1 MDISFNLVT
10 TSLVI
15 TGLIN
20 LILVVVIGIRKTKTK
35 DTAFFLLFS
44 LSVLGWVV
52 SRLLYEVLTGNA
64 LYSSAVALYF
74 CAAYIPLF
82 LLLFIESFPR
92 KEHSYSPRKLVL
104 IVIPPVLAGLVC
116 LIPGAIIKD
125 TFTNDLGY
133 KAIHFGW
140 AYWFYFLYIVSYFIY
155 GMYKIVV
162 KHRIAEGVERSQLEV
177 VFLSILVSSFVGM
190 AANLILPSLGS
201 FQFFWV
207 GPLFSVFMV
216 LTIGYAIVRYQLFE
230 TKLITTEFLTFL
242 LWALILLRVIYST
255 STQDRII
262 NGLLFLA
269 AVVIGLSL
277 IRNVVNEIFQR
288 EKIESLAK
296 DIELANEH
304 LKELD
309 QQKSEFVSLASHQL
323 RGPLTAVKGYASML
337 LDDDFGPVQGE
348 VRDAIDKIYKSTQ
361 DLVVV
366 VGDYLDVSRIEQGR
380 MQYDFNEF
388 DMRDL
393 VATIVTELRP
403 NIERAK
409 LTMNFDFDMAGDF
422 PIIADQGKLKQ
433 VVGNIVDNAIKY
445 CPKGGIH
452 IWLAHRPNNKILV
465 TISDTGVGIHPD
477 VLPRL
482 FEKFTRAPDASKTNI
497 MGTGLGLYVARKMI
511 EAHHGRIWAESAG
524 QGLGSSFFIE
534 LDGKPQDK

>member
-1 MDISFNLVT
+1 MEITFNLET
-10 TSLVI
+10 TSLVVS
-15 TGLIN
+15 GLIN
-20 LILVVVIGIRKTKTK
+20 LILAVVIGIRKNKTK
-35 DTAFFLLFS
+35 DTIFFLLFS
-44 LSVLGWVV
+44 ISVLGWVI
-52 SRLLYEVLTGNA
+52 SRLLFEVFDGETLFTIA
-64 LYSSAVALYF
+64 QTLYF
-74 CAAYIPLF
+74 CATFIPLF

-92 KEHSYSPRKLVL
+92 KEHSYTKGKLTL
-104 IVIPPVLAGLVC
+104 ILIPPIIAALLC
-116 LIPGAIIKD
+116 IIPGAVIQK
-125 TFTNDLGY
+125 TFVDDLGY

-140 AYWFYFLYIVSYFIY
+140 AYWFYFIYIISYFLYGMLKIVS
-155 GMYKIVV
+155 
-162 KHRIAEGVERSQLEV
+162 KHKKAEGVERNQLEV
-177 VFLSILVSSFVGM
+177 VFLSILVSSSVGM
-190 AANLILPSLGS
+190 YANLILPSLES

-216 LTIGYAIVRYQLFE
+216 ITIGYAIVKYQLFE

-255 STQDRII
+255 NTQDRVI
-262 NGLLFLA
+262 NGFLFLA
-269 AVVIGLSL
+269 AVIIGLSL

-296 DIELANEH
+296 DLESANEH
-304 LKELD
+304 LQELD
-309 QQKSEFVSLASHQL
+309 KQKSEFVSLASHQL

-337 LDDDFGPVQGE
+337 LDEDFGPVQGE
-348 VRDAIDKIYKSTQ
+348 VRDAVDKIYKSTQ

-393 VATIVTELRP
+393 IATIVTELRP

-409 LTMNFDFDMAGDF
+409 LTMNFDFDINGDF
-422 PIIADQGKLKQ
+422 AIIADQGKIKQ
-433 VVGNIVDNAIKY
+433 VIGNIIDNAIKY

-452 IWLAHRPNNKILV
+452 VWLTHKLDNKILV

-534 LDGKPQDK
+534 LDSKPKD